1 MFTEPF
7 SCANLDGAFGGD
19 SGHTSALP
27 QSLQSVKSCLR
38 LSTLSVRCLIADT
51 HVDHYRAEAR
61 RSRVPEDSL
70 GSPTPK
76 SALAE
81 LGLGGPGPLL
91 FHRGS
96 ISS

>member
-61 RSRVPEDSL
+61 RSRPPAVSQRFNLQLTSTGKCLPYPF
-70 GSPTPK
+70 GV
-76 SALAE
+76 
-81 LGLGGPGPLL
+81 
-91 FHRGS
+91 
-96 ISS
+96 